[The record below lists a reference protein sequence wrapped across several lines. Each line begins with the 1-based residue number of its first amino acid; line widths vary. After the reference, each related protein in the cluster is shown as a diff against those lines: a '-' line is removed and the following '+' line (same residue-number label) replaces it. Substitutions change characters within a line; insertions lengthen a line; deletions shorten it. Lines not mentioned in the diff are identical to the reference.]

1 MQLFTWCRV
10 NPITTEVIGNAFQ
23 SIAEEMGI
31 ALIHSAYSTN
41 IKERGDCSCAVFA
54 SDGGL
59 ISLAEHIPI
68 HLGSMQGLIAKIIQ
82 NRSSWDLSPG
92 DVIIANDPYRGGG
105 SHLPDI
111 SLLKPVFYRNMLV
124 AFVSNI
130 AHWSDVGGRSPGVGT
145 AGDSTEILQEGV
157 RIPPVHIMAKGQL
170 RNDLLELILLNMRDR
185 HERLGDFRAQIAAL
199 QLGERRLHEL
209 FDRYGPTT
217 VTNSI
222 NELRVY
228 SERRLQSELEEIHEG
243 TYCFTDQMD
252 DDGVSDEPLD
262 VHVAVTISHAAQPR
276 IDFDFTG
283 TSAQAAGGINMA
295 WPALLAT
302 VFYAVKA
309 VVAPEVPLNEG
320 FQHPIQI
327 KAPEGSLVNSQEP
340 APVGGRTDT
349 CQRVVDAILGAL
361 SQIVPERVIAASN
374 GATTAIIFGGTEA
387 LAGRDFVYVE
397 ALGGGMGARSSKDG
411 MDGVQVH
418 ITNTSNLPIEAMEME
433 YPLRVLR
440 YGLVPDSGGPGK
452 YRGGLSIRKD
462 IQSLKPLLFSAHSDR
477 HRIPPWGLHGGLSGG
492 CGRFL
497 LNPNTQDKKVVASKV
512 SDVLV
517 REGDVISVQTA
528 GGGGFGS
535 PLERDPEL
543 VAYDY
548 LQGKVSY
555 QQARDH
561 YGVVLTKEGSVDQK
575 NTALLRKHKSRIK
588 DSN

>member
-1 MQLFTWCRV
+1 MARYKKD
-10 NPITTEVIGNAFQ
+10 PITTEVVGNAFQ

-31 ALIHSAYSTN
+31 ALVHSAYSTN
-41 IKERGDCSCAVFA
+41 IKERRDCSCAVFT

-68 HLGSMQGLIAKIIQ
+68 HLGSMQGLMTKIIQ
-82 NRSSWDLSPG
+82 NRNSWELCPG
-92 DVIIANDPYRGGG
+92 DVIIANDPYQGGG

-111 SLLKPVFYRNMLV
+111 ALLKPVFYQKTIV

-157 RIPPVHIMAKGQL
+157 RIPPIRIVSKGQM
-170 RNDLLELILLNMRDR
+170 RSDLLELLLLNMRDR

-209 FDRYGPTT
+209 FDHYGTT
-217 VTNSI
+217 TIANSI
-222 NELRVY
+222 ADLHAY
-228 SERRLQSELEEIHEG
+228 SERLLRTELREIPKGAYH
-243 TYCFTDQMD
+243 FKDQMD
-252 DDGVSDEPLD
+252 DDGVSDTPLD
-262 VHVAVTISHAAQPR
+262 VQVSVSISQGVKPTIT
-276 IDFDFTG
+276 FDFTG

-302 VFYAVKA
+302 VFYSVKA
-309 VVAPEVPLNEG
+309 IIGPDIPLNEG
-320 FQHPIQI
+320 FQRPIQI
-327 KAPEGSLVNSQEP
+327 KAPEGSLVNAKSP

-361 SQIVPERVIAASN
+361 SQVIPERVVAASN
-374 GATTAIIFGGTEA
+374 GATTAIIFGGTVA
-387 LAGRDFVYVE
+387 LSGHDFVYVE
-397 ALGGGMGARSSKDG
+397 ALGGGMGARASKDG
-411 MDGVQVH
+411 MDGIQVH

-433 YPLRVLR
+433 YPLRVLC
-440 YGLVPDSGGPGK
+440 YGLVPDSGGPGE

-462 IQSLKPLLFSAHSDR
+462 IQALKSVLFAAHSDR
-477 HRIPPWGLHGGLSGG
+477 HRIPPWGLKDGLSGG
-492 CGRFL
+492 RGRFL
-497 LNPNTQDKKVVASKV
+497 LNPNTPEEKIIASKI

-517 REGDVISVQTA
+517 REGDVISIQTA

-555 QQARDH
+555 QDARDR
-561 YGVVLTKEGSVDQK
+561 YGVALTEDGVLDQK
-575 NTALLRKHKSRIK
+575 TTSTLRGQMNASK
-588 DSN
+588 DK

>member
-1 MQLFTWCRV
+1 MDT
-10 NPITTEVIGNAFQ
+10 ITTEVVGNAFQ
-23 SIAEEMGI
+23 SIAEEMGV
-31 ALIHSAYSTN
+31 ALVRSAYSTN
-41 IKERGDCSCAVFA
+41 IKERRDCSCGVF
-54 SDGGL
+54 SSNGGL

-68 HLGSMQGLIAKIIQ
+68 HLGSMQGLMTEIAQ
-82 NRSSWDLSPG
+82 NWNSWELSPG

-111 SLLKPVFYRNMLV
+111 ALLKPVFYQNAMV

-157 RIPPVHIMAKGQL
+157 RIPPLCIVSKGQV
-170 RNDLLELILLNMRDR
+170 RNDLLELLLLNMRDR
-185 HERLGDFRAQIAAL
+185 HERLGDFRAQIAAM

-209 FDRYGPTT
+209 FDHFGIKTI
-217 VTNSI
+217 VSSI
-222 NELRVY
+222 ADLHAY
-228 SERRLQSELEEIHEG
+228 SERCLRTALKKIPQG

-252 DDGVSDEPLD
+252 DDGVSDKPLD
-262 VHVAVTISHAAQPR
+262 VQVSVTISHGSKPSIA
-276 IDFDFTG
+276 FDFTG

-302 VFYAVKA
+302 IFYSVKA
-309 VVAPEVPLNEG
+309 IIAPDILLNEG
-320 FQHPIQI
+320 FQRPISI
-327 KAPEGSLVNSQEP
+327 KAPEGNLVNAQEP

-349 CQRVVDAILGAL
+349 CQRVVDAIMGAL
-361 SQIVPERVIAASN
+361 SQVIPERVVAASN
-374 GATTAIIFGGTEA
+374 GATTAIIFGGTKA
-387 LAGRDFVYVE
+387 ISGRDFVYVE
-397 ALGGGMGARSSKDG
+397 ALGGGMGARVSKDG

-462 IQSLKPLLFSAHSDR
+462 IQALKPVLFSAHSDR
-477 HRIPPWGLHGGLSGG
+477 HCIPPWGLKGGLFGG
-492 CGRFL
+492 RGRFL
-497 LNPNTQDKKVVASKV
+497 LNPNTTEEKLIASKV

-517 REGDVISVQTA
+517 GEGDIISIQTA
-528 GGGGFGS
+528 GGGGFGP

-548 LQGKVSY
+548 LQGKVSS
-555 QQARDH
+555 QESRER
-561 YGVVLTKEGSVDQK
+561 YGVALSEEGVVNHKTTSI
-575 NTALLRKHKSRIK
+575 LREQMNIRK
-588 DSN
+588 DDS